1 VKEMAVNRAALV
13 ETINRR
19 RNKDT
24 SGSPNKAANLR
35 LASAEESGGRVRRLV
50 DLASSLMRE
59 AQVLA
64 RDKAFADES
73 ASLQTLDLAKGIDF
87 YDEVQRFE
95 TALIKLAL
103 EQAEGN
109 QARAARL
116 LGLRATTLNSKIKV
130 YDIQY

>member
-1 VKEMAVNRAALV
+1 MAVNRAALV

-24 SGSPNKAANLR
+24 SGSPTKAVNLR
-35 LASAEESGGRVRRLV
+35 LAPAEESGGRVRRLV

>member
-1 VKEMAVNRAALV
+1 MSANRAALI

-19 RNKDT
+19 RKVT
-24 SGSPNKAANLR
+24 SGSAGKPVNLR
-35 LASAEESGGRVRRLV
+35 LAPAEEGGGRVRRLV

-64 RDKAFADES
+64 RDKAFAEES

-103 EQAEGN
+103 DQSEGN

-130 YDIQY
+130 FNIEY

>member
-1 VKEMAVNRAALV
+1 MATNRAALI
-13 ETINRR
+13 ETINHG
-19 RNKDT
+19 RNKET
-24 SGSPNKAANLR
+24 SISTNKTAKLR
-35 LASAEESGGRVRRLV
+35 LAPAEKGGSSRVRRMV

-73 ASLQTLDLAKGIDF
+73 ASLQSLDFVNGIDF
-87 YDEVQRFE
+87 YNEVQRFE
-95 TALIKLAL
+95 TAMIKLAL
-103 EQAEGN
+103 EQANGN

-130 YDIQY
+130 YNIEY